1 MRVFG
6 LWYGGSSYACPGR
19 DDLEEFRSIA
29 QARAGRRTKAIWAIS
44 EARAKVAE
52 AQEDPIDLHEV
63 GSAAADAALCE
74 QWAAQA

>member
-1 MRVFG
+1 MVSEALQKAYR
-6 LWYGGSSYACPGR
+6 
-19 DDLEEFRSIA
+19 

-63 GSAAADAALCE
+63 GSAEADAALYE